1 MLQAEQDHWNV
12 ISGCH
17 INEDVGN
24 IRLTDLHLWR
34 FDGSHGLLGGEV
46 FRNLMNILVPALSGL
61 NSSLLISMS
70 CNISGLILDLMAVNL
85 QTHILP

>member
-1 MLQAEQDHWNV
+1 MLYTEQDHWNI

-24 IRLTDLHLWR
+24 IRLTGLHLWR
-34 FDGSHGLLGGEV
+34 FDGSHEQLRSEV
-46 FRNLMNILVPALSGL
+46 FRNLMNILVPALFGL

-70 CNISGLILDLMAVNL
+70 CNVSGLILDLMAVNL
-85 QTHILP
+85 QTHVLT